1 MNQMKL
7 LKLFLLTNWGE
18 ELNEGQIEQISH
30 NMLIDKV
37 CEEYP
42 EIHIARLF
50 HVNQLLL
57 KPIMESF
64 LIPKRLLFI
73 SDTN

>member
-1 MNQMKL
+1 
-7 LKLFLLTNWGE
+7 
-18 ELNEGQIEQISH
+18 
-30 NMLIDKV
+30 MLIDKV

-42 EIHIARLF
+42 EIHMQARLF

-73 SDTN
+73 SQ